1 MESWKIKEMLKE
13 LDPEEKVLSIKVINE
28 DELELV
34 DENGEIFYLISI

>member
-1 MESWKIKEMLKE
+1 MESQKIMEMLKE
-13 LDPEEKVLSIKVINE
+13 LDPEEKVFSVKVIDE

>member
-1 MESWKIKEMLKE
+1 MESWKIMEMLKE
-13 LDPEEKVLSIKVINE
+13 LDPNEVVASVKVIDE

>member
-1 MESWKIKEMLKE
+1 MESWKIMEMFKE
-13 LDPEEKVLSIKVINE
+13 LDPNEKVLSVKVIDE